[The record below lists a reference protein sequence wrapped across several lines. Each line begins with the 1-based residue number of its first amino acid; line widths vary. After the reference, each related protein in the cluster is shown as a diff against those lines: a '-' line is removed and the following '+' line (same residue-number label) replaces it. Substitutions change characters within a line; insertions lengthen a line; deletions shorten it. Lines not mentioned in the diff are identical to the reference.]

1 MAEDG
6 RVLVIEMV
14 ILPGDESGMNK
25 ILDVNM
31 LVLIGGRVRTEV
43 EFRERFAAD
52 GLRLTRIIPTG
63 SPNRIIEGTRA

>member
-43 EFRERFAAD
+43 EFRELFAAD

-63 SPNRIIEGTRA
+63 SPNWIIEGTRV

>member
-1 MAEDG
+1 
-6 RVLVIEMV
+6 MV

-43 EFRERFAAD
+43 EFRELFAAD

-63 SPNRIIEGTRA
+63 SPNWIIEGTRV